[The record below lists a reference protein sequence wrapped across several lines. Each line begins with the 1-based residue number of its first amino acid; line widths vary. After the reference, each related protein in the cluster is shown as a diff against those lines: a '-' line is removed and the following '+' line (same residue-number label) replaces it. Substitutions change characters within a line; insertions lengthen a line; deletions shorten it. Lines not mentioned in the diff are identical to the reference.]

1 MNREKIIPLD
11 IKDLLSKGQYIIP
24 IYQRN
29 YDWGERESLQLIQD
43 IADYA
48 KCNSEKKY
56 YIGSLVVFLRSKQ
69 GSVFF
74 ETIDGQQRLTT
85 LTILMNVL
93 LRRSEVKDLMQWFT
107 PSHLSY
113 DHREDSDEAL
123 RLLFEGEFSTRPSA
137 ASIVEV
143 YKVLNNNLDNTLT
156 DRGLSLR
163 DFTEYLL
170 SKVIIMRIPVPQDT
184 ELNHYFEIMNS
195 RGEQLEKHEVLKA
208 ILMSKLDKKKH
219 ILFNVIWEACSD
231 LSSYVQMNFRPNLR
245 SVIFTSTWTEL
256 QFEDF
261 ESLYDE
267 FINLNEDDDSRY
279 DENEKA
285 PRTITQLFIEAKS
298 GTNRYRLPDDEDDN
312 DSENDRFG
320 SIINFP
326 NFLLHALKVAYHYDE
341 CFDEEIDKG
350 IKLDD
355 KRLVDIFSMVVKSV
369 KDSSAFV
376 KRYIMALL
384 TCRFL
389 FDKYVIKR
397 ESYNGKEGWSLKM
410 LKQYEHS
417 KVNYVGTFSGSE
429 DEDTNCINK
438 DILMLEAMFHVSAPT
453 QIYKNWMNA
462 VLNYVYR
469 SYFHDGAISDSAFR
483 KYLYTLSC
491 TYMLDRYLCVKEERI
506 DFEDIIYTHDGTAQH
521 HDIHW
526 MMIDKGCEVENF
538 VFNFYDY
545 ITWKKGGYP
554 QFEFSYRTSVEHFYP
569 RTPMPEYPVLDKKH
583 GIDHFGNL
591 CLISRGMNS
600 KFSNN
605 MPKAKYENFGNEA
618 IAQTLS
624 IKLNEMMK
632 YVANGEWGEKQ
643 IFAFEEAARKRI
655 LTAITKGSDAE
666 LKEYS
671 E

>member
-1 MNREKIIPLD
+1 MNSVKITPLN
-11 IKDLLSKGQYIIP
+11 IKELLSKGQYIIP

-48 KCNSEKKY
+48 KSNSEKKY

-85 LTILMNVL
+85 LTILMSVL
-93 LRRSEVKDLMQWFT
+93 SRRSEIEDIMQWFT

-113 DHREDSDEAL
+113 DHRDDSDEAL
-123 RLLFEGEFSTRPSA
+123 RLLYEGVYSTRPSA

-143 YKVLNNNLDNTLT
+143 YKILNNNLDNTLT
-156 DRGLSLR
+156 DRGLSVR
-163 DFTEYLL
+163 AFTEYLL

-208 ILMSKLDKKKH
+208 ILMSKLEKKYH
-219 ILFNVIWEACSD
+219 ILFNSIWEACSD

-245 SVIFTSTWTEL
+245 SVLFSASWTDL
-256 QFEDF
+256 QYDDF
-261 ESLYDE
+261 EALYDE
-267 FINLNEDDDSRY
+267 FVTTNEDDDNKY

-285 PRTITQLFIEAKS
+285 PRTIAQLFIEAKS
-298 GTNRYRLPDDEDDN
+298 GINRYRLPDNEDDET
-312 DSENDRFG
+312 SENDRFG

-326 NFLLHALKVAYHYDE
+326 NFLLHALKVSYHYDE
-341 CFDEEIDKG
+341 SFDLEIDKI

-369 KDSSAFV
+369 KEPSEFV
-376 KRYIMALL
+376 KRYIMELL

-397 ESYNGKEGWSLKM
+397 ESYNGKEGWSLKV

-429 DEDTNCINK
+429 DEDNNGTNR

-469 SYFHDGAISDSAFR
+469 SYLMDGVISDTAFR
-483 KYLYTLSC
+483 EYLYSLSC
-491 TYMLDRYLCVKEERI
+491 TFMLDRYLCLKEERI
-506 DFEDIIYTHDGTAQH
+506 DFEDIIYTHDGQAQH

-526 MMIDKGCEVENF
+526 GMIDKGCEVENF

-554 QFEFSYRTSVEHFYP
+554 KFEFSYRTSVEHFYP
-569 RTPMPEYPVLDKKH
+569 RTPMPEYPVLDKKQ

-618 IAQTLS
+618 ISQSLS

-632 YVANGEWGEKQ
+632 VVANGEWGEKQ
-643 IFAFEEAARKRI
+643 IFLFEDAARKRI
-655 LTAITKGSDAE
+655 LSAISEGCDSDLVVVTE
-666 LKEYS
+666 
-671 E
+671 